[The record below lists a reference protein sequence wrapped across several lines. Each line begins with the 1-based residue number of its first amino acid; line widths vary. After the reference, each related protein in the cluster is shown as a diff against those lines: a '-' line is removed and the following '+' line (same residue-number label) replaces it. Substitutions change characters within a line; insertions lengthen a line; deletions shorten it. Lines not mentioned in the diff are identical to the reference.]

1 MFWLTICEYF
11 SVNVKHIS
19 LTLKDQKEEFEDTK
33 GVIRIVNRRKQ
44 TTKWPNEKDKQRSTK
59 HETENIV
66 VPDYDS
72 NMMNQCLRNFQLWI
86 EPAEHHSQRP
96 YSYLHNIDQQ
106 YWKVADMWSDNI

>member
-1 MFWLTICEYF
+1 
-11 SVNVKHIS
+11 
-19 LTLKDQKEEFEDTK
+19 
-33 GVIRIVNRRKQ
+33 
-44 TTKWPNEKDKQRSTK
+44 
-59 HETENIV
+59 V

-106 YWKVADMWSDNI
+106 EVLRSRNFNKQR